1 MISGVDFGVAAGIT
15 TTIQL
20 AALGSLILFQLL
32 FSIFFFRRKK
42 QESEEKLKTSK
53 LEQQAEQAAR
63 DERLTLTERYTKSI
77 AGLNA
82 TLKELNI
89 SVREVSDHVK
99 HMQGLMDEKMSI
111 LIDEYIGE
119 LSLPMVHELVNLIF
133 SSARDRVLI
142 FCNEIIKNNHI
153 LENEI
158 EVKRRIKFFIQQE
171 YQKDHNRL
179 RIFKYKSIPI
189 CSGMNMDW
197 RQTLID
203 GIESRIMDVQNGDQI
218 AARNLDNF
226 IKDSFESFKN
236 ELKEKI
242 DSL

>member
-42 QESEEKLKTSK
+42 QESEEKLKASK
-53 LEQQAEQAAR
+53 MEQQAEQAAR
-63 DERLTLTERYTKSI
+63 DERLALTERYTKSI
-77 AGLNA
+77 ASLNT
-82 TLKELNI
+82 TLKELNT
-89 SVREVSDHVK
+89 SVRAVSDQ
-99 HMQGLMDEKMSI
+99 QGLMDERISI

-119 LSLPMVHELVNLIF
+119 LSLPMAHELVNLIF

-179 RIFKYKSIPI
+179 RIFKYKSMPI

-197 RQTLID
+197 RQMLID
-203 GIESRIMDVQNGDQI
+203 GIESRIMDVQSGDQI